1 MVELDMRVD
10 PAKMRNLREERS
22 WSQERLADAAGL
34 SLRTVQRVESEGN
47 ASAETRLALAG
58 AFGVDVG
65 VLSQSP
71 ALPFSGS
78 SRPQVPSEDGSRLRR
93 GTFYSHLSIYLGMC
107 VFFLAVDLFHNHAL
121 TWAQWPIMGWG
132 IGILVQ
138 ASRTFLS
145 PRT

>member
-34 SLRTVQRVESEGN
+34 SLRTVQRVEREGN
-47 ASAETRLALAG
+47 ASAESRLALAG

-65 VLSQSP
+65 VLSESP
-71 ALPFSGS
+71 EPAFSGS
-78 SRPQVPSEDGSRLRR
+78 SRPQVPFEDGFKLRR
-93 GTFYSHLSIYLGMC
+93 SKFYSHLSIYLGMC

>member
-34 SLRTVQRVESEGN
+34 SLRTVQRVEREGN

-65 VLSQSP
+65 TLSEASAP
-71 ALPFSGS
+71 MPVGV
-78 SRPQVPSEDGSRLRR
+78 SRPQDRSDDDSRLRR
-93 GTFYSHLSIYLGMC
+93 GKFYSHLAIYLGMC

>member
-78 SRPQVPSEDGSRLRR
+78 SRPQVPSEDGSRL
-93 GTFYSHLSIYLGMC
+93 GMC